1 MDELS
6 PSSTP
11 GSRPPPRLPPSV
23 VSTVDLNS
31 DDYEKKASR
40 QRRLSFGVPET
51 PAASTDDIPRI
62 PDPAA
67 AAGIPD
73 PAAAAGNSAQATNA
87 ALAELT
93 TKLNSLTEVVSA
105 LAKTQ
110 ARPAPKAKEP
120 RTAGDFDSDSAP
132 DFSSDPDSDS
142 DSDATSDSDRKTA
155 TLRETGPACV
165 SIFCRSIDYTATDP
179 DRISDRH
186 DVDGI
191 DSDYRRISDKRPLIL
206 SDLTDNTEAHGSQL
220 KEVAARLCKRISKG
234 LNPQPSPQCA
244 IGLSIFAMHDQLS
257 DVVQCRLQSAIMAA
271 RNCTTRREVKALTKI
286 CREKRRVPSAMLQRA
301 ATISN
306 SPLLKAIRAE
316 AANTGDRLIHSI
328 WEFIVA
334 VISLDRNPAVTLAT
348 VRAQWQTL
356 EGGDVEAALFRELS
370 FYNAAA
376 DLLGTNKGA
385 KPFCS
390 FEDRIE
396 NILRCR
402 TTTDCD
408 VKSTFSTRLELDQLD
423 PIDLDWDDVWDRV
436 IDAEAAA
443 TRKNKRGNH
452 NSQRPPS
459 ADHSPTDH
467 IMMTCL
473 LHGQCSHET
482 TECKT
487 LRKYPDL
494 PASTVRILK
503 HNGICVI
510 GYGEKHPQGDCGR
523 QDCKFKHAP
532 PNVAEAILA
541 QPSQQSIGNGSTS
554 GPPAQR
560 MRFPGTGTPTDT
572 RIVNPAIGSPA
583 LPLPAPD
590 DDDSLYA
597 SYAIM
602 SFPDDY

>member
-73 PAAAAGNSAQATNA
+73 PAAAAANSAQATNA

-105 LAKTQ
+105 LTKTQ

-120 RTAGDFDSDSAP
+120 RTPGDFDSDSAP

-142 DSDATSDSDRKTA
+142 DSDTASDSDRNTA

-206 SDLTDNTEAHGSQL
+206 SDLTDNTAVHGSQL
-220 KEVAARLCKRISKG
+220 REVAARLFKRISRG
-234 LNPQPSPQCA
+234 LKPQPSPQCT
-244 IGLSIFAMHDQLS
+244 IGLSIFALHDQLS
-257 DVVQCRLQSAIMAA
+257 EVVQCRLQSAIMAA
-271 RNCTTRREVKALTKI
+271 RNCTTRREVKALTRMCKT
-286 CREKRRVPSAMLQRA
+286 KRRVPSAMLQRA
-301 ATISN
+301 ATISD

-316 AANTGDRLIHSI
+316 AAKARDRLISSI

-334 VISLDRNPAVTLAT
+334 VISLDRNPAVTLST
-348 VRAQWQTL
+348 VQVQWQQL

-370 FYNAAA
+370 LYDTAV
-376 DLLGTNKGA
+376 DLLSTNKGA

-390 FEDRIE
+390 FKDRID

-402 TTTDCD
+402 TTVDCD
-408 VKSTFSTRLELDQLD
+408 VQTVFNARLELDQLD
-423 PIDLDWDDVWDRV
+423 PIDLDWDDVWDRL

-443 TRKNKRGNH
+443 TRNRKRDIH
-452 NSQRPPS
+452 NDRRPTS
-459 ADHSPTDH
+459 ADHPPTNH
-467 IMMTCL
+467 IVMTCI
-473 LHGQCSHET
+473 LHGQCGHET
-482 TECKT
+482 PDCKT
-487 LRKYPDL
+487 LRKYPAL
-494 PASTVRILK
+494 SEGTIRTLK
-503 HNGICVI
+503 HNGVCVI
-510 GYGEKHPQGDCGR
+510 GYGNKHPQGDCNR
-523 QDCKFKHAP
+523 TDCKFKHVLP
-532 PNVAEAILA
+532 EVAEQILA
-541 QPSQQSIGNGSTS
+541 QPSQQSLQGTPDGSTQ
-554 GPPAQR
+554 GPPAD
-560 MRFPGTGTPTDT
+560 RFLRPP
-572 RIVNPAIGSPA
+572 

-590 DDDSLYA
+590 DGNDRFASFGVIGSYVYSDEDDCA
-597 SYAIM
+597 
-602 SFPDDY
+602 P